1 MKSPVV
7 SIIIPNWNG
16 QAYLETC
23 LESLKKQTYPDF
35 EVIVVDNGSTD
46 GSVSFLKAK
55 YSSFILLI
63 ELPKNTGFDY
73 ATNIGI
79 THAKGEFIA
88 TLNNDTE
95 ADPHWLQELIKGMDY
110 KGQVGMCA
118 SKILFFHQRHI
129 IDKVGHLF
137 YPDGQNR
144 GRGCMEED
152 RGQYDEIEEVF
163 FPDACAALYRKEMLD
178 EVGLFDEDFFAYG
191 DDAELGFRARLFGWK
206 SIYIPAAIVYHIHS
220 GTSGAYAPDKIFF
233 VERNRLWLA
242 LKLLPWPLLLLN
254 PYYTAIRY
262 FWHIYSGLFGV
273 GSAGKFV
280 EQYSTARI
288 IKTLFKAYLSCA
300 LGLGNIL
307 RKRREIRKKKKVSDR
322 DVYQWIKRYRIKA
335 RELALQD

>member
-1 MKSPVV
+1 MKISV
-7 SIIIPNWNG
+7 IIPNWNG
-16 QAYLETC
+16 LAYLEIC

-46 GSVSFLKAK
+46 GSVSFIKAR
-55 YSSFILLI
+55 YSSFVRLI
-63 ELPKNTGFDY
+63 ELPENTGFDR

-79 THAKGEFIA
+79 AQASGEFIA

-95 ADPHWLQELIKGMDY
+95 ADPRWLQELIKGMDHQE
-110 KGQVGMCA
+110 QVGMCA

-163 FPDACAALYRKEMLD
+163 FPDACAALYRKEMLE

-206 SIYIPAAIVYHIHS
+206 CIYIPTAIVYHIHS
-220 GTSGAYAPDKIFF
+220 GSSGPYAPDKVFL

-273 GSAGKFV
+273 GSVGRFV
-280 EQYSTARI
+280 EQYSTYQV
-288 IKTLFKAYLSCA
+288 IKTLIKAYISTVQ
-300 LGLGNIL
+300 GLRNIL
-307 RKRREIRKKKKVSDR
+307 NKRWEVQKKKKVLDR
-322 DVYQWIKRYRIKA
+322 EIYRWIRKYRIKA
-335 RELALQD
+335 RELALRD